1 MFKTLHQTVQT
12 LLAAAVAAAGTITV
26 DYPAGFEENHFAL
39 TGHKISILNGGDL
52 VQTDNFTVA
61 LGAGSAVITLGAGEA
76 TIPAGS
82 TLFIQLNQK
91 GNRDDVDL
99 TTITGLT
106 GARVSRRQIV
116 ELNLGAPDAQD
127 VDGVFTAIS
136 QAAGAITLDGALAT
150 AGVVTFDVP
159 RNITV
164 DSGGADAAVITFTGT
179 DEFGAV
185 IVESIT
191 ANGATVV
198 QGKKAFKTITGAVS
212 SATTAN
218 GVFAGTGDILG
229 LPVFLPNSAFIIK
242 ELEDGAAATA
252 GTTVAGVVVK
262 ATATTGDV
270 RGTYLPDSTPDGALN
285 LSILVSLEDPE
296 YLGSSQFAG

>member
-1 MFKTLHQTVQT
+1 MFKTLHQTAEV
-12 LLAAAVAAAGTITV
+12 LLAVALVASGTVAVA
-26 DYPAGFEENHFAL
+26 YPAGFEENHFAL
-39 TGHKISILNGGDL
+39 TGHKISILNGGEL

-61 LGAGSAVITLGAGEA
+61 LNAGEAVITLGAGEA
-76 TIPAGS
+76 TIPVGS
-82 TLFIQLNQK
+82 TLFVQLNQK

-99 TTITGLT
+99 AAIAGLT
-106 GARVSRRQIV
+106 GARVSRRQLV
-116 ELNLGAPDAQD
+116 EINLGAPDAQD

-150 AGVVTFDVP
+150 DGVVTFDVP

-164 DSGGADAAVITFTGT
+164 DSGGADTAVITFTGT

-185 IVESIT
+185 IVEAIT
-191 ANGATVV
+191 ANGTTVV

-212 SATTAN
+212 DATTAN

-242 ELEDGAAATA
+242 ELEDGASATA
-252 GTTVAGVVVK
+252 GTVVAGVVVK

-270 RGTYLPDSTPDGALN
+270 RGTYLANSTPDGALN
-285 LSILVSLEDPE
+285 LSVLVSLEDPE